1 MQGANLVGF
10 NTNFL
15 PTFPIFKTTQHL
27 FCHLKQAY
35 PTASSTFASMGNDE
49 FTTTTTTTV
58 RVPRVLT
65 VAGSDSGAGAGIQ
78 ADMKACAALGV
89 YCTTVITAVTAQN
102 TAGVQGIHTVP
113 ADFVEKQMLSVLTD
127 IGADVVKTGM
137 LPTVDIIRSICDV
150 LKTYPVKALVVDP
163 VLVATSGD
171 ELAGP
176 AVLDVLREELLP
188 MADLVTPNLPEASAL
203 IGGENVVNISDMCEA
218 AQAIHALGPR
228 NVLVK
233 GGHLPG
239 TGGMV
244 DVLYDGVDW
253 HELSG
258 SRVET
263 HNTHGTGCTLAS
275 AIAAELAKG
284 HPMLPAILA
293 AKQYLADTLQ
303 QSAGLNIGRG
313 AQGPLNHLYK
323 LSNWGKTST
332 ERQFKPEALL
342 LYAVTDAAMNKRWG
356 RSTADAV
363 RGAIE
368 GGATIIQIREK
379 EAETGEFL
387 REAEASLKVARHYG
401 IPLLINDRIDI
412 AMACDADGIHL
423 GQSDLPVAQARALL
437 GPEKI
442 IGVSCKTPEQ
452 AEKAWKDGAD
462 YIGSGGVY
470 PTTTKKDNKTI
481 GLDGLREVCYGS
493 PIPVVAIGGISTS
506 NAGQVMQE
514 PRPQNLKGVAVVSA
528 LFNQADVVAST
539 QALRSVLA
547 RTVKKSSPVLPLL

>member
-1 MQGANLVGF
+1 MQGANLASF

-15 PTFPIFKTTQHL
+15 PTFPIFKTTRHL
-27 FCHLKQAY
+27 FCHLNQAY
-35 PTASSTFASMGNDE
+35 PTASSTFASMGNDK

-203 IGGENVVNISDMCEA
+203 IGGENVVNISDMREA

-387 REAEASLKVARHYG
+387 REAEASLKMARHYG

-437 GPEKI
+437 GPDKI

-462 YIGSGGVY
+462 YVGSGGVY

-547 RTVKKSSPVLPLL
+547 RTVKKSSPVVPLL

>member
-1 MQGANLVGF
+1 
-10 NTNFL
+10 
-15 PTFPIFKTTQHL
+15 
-27 FCHLKQAY
+27 
-35 PTASSTFASMGNDE
+35 
-49 FTTTTTTTV
+49 
-58 RVPRVLT
+58 
-65 VAGSDSGAGAGIQ
+65 
-78 ADMKACAALGV
+78 
-89 YCTTVITAVTAQN
+89 
-102 TAGVQGIHTVP
+102 
-113 ADFVEKQMLSVLTD
+113 
-127 IGADVVKTGM
+127 M

-150 LKTYPVKALVVDP
+150 LKTYHVKALVVDP

-203 IGGENVVNISDMCEA
+203 IGGENVVNISDMREA

-284 HPMLPAILA
+284 LPMLPAILA

-437 GPEKI
+437 GPDKI

-462 YIGSGGVY
+462 YVGSGGVY

-547 RTVKKSSPVLPLL
+547 RTVKESSPVVPLL

>member
-1 MQGANLVGF
+1 
-10 NTNFL
+10 
-15 PTFPIFKTTQHL
+15 
-27 FCHLKQAY
+27 
-35 PTASSTFASMGNDE
+35 
-49 FTTTTTTTV
+49 
-58 RVPRVLT
+58 
-65 VAGSDSGAGAGIQ
+65 
-78 ADMKACAALGV
+78 
-89 YCTTVITAVTAQN
+89 
-102 TAGVQGIHTVP
+102 
-113 ADFVEKQMLSVLTD
+113 
-127 IGADVVKTGM
+127 
-137 LPTVDIIRSICDV
+137 
-150 LKTYPVKALVVDP
+150 
-163 VLVATSGD
+163 
-171 ELAGP
+171 
-176 AVLDVLREELLP
+176 
-188 MADLVTPNLPEASAL
+188 
-203 IGGENVVNISDMCEA
+203 
-218 AQAIHALGPR
+218 
-228 NVLVK
+228 
-233 GGHLPG
+233 
-239 TGGMV
+239 
-244 DVLYDGVDW
+244 VDW

-303 QSAGLNIGRG
+303 QSAGLKIGRG

-332 ERQFKPEALL
+332 ERQFNPETLL
-342 LYAVTDAAMNKRWG
+342 LYAVTDTAMNKRWG

-387 REAEASLKVARHYG
+387 QEAEASLKVARHYG

-437 GPEKI
+437 GPDKI

-462 YIGSGGVY
+462 YVGSGGVY

-547 RTVKKSSPVLPLL
+547 RTIKKSSPVVPLL